1 MSGKENSIAVNG
13 VKVEEGTDEVKQ
25 DKLIEKNGA
34 FDADKH
40 LDEEL
45 DQKEGREAWGSK
57 AEFLLASVG
66 LAVGVGNVW
75 RFPYLCQKNGG
86 GAFLI
91 PYFLMMI
98 LQGFPLFIMEFAMG
112 QRMKQ
117 SAVRC
122 WTNVHPVFFGV
133 GISCMLVSFA
143 MCSYYI
149 VVITWCLYYFFV
161 SFTKELPWQQ
171 KFCDKYDA
179 YMIVKTNLTLWQQQ
193 NQSLS
198 WVLNATLKAKAA
210 VDNFADCCVLDPPQ
224 YYWYHSALQVSPT
237 ISDGSS
243 INWKI
248 FGCLAAGWL
257 VVYLCVLKGVKSSG
271 KAAYFTATFPY
282 VLLFILFIR
291 GVTLDGA
298 GDGIKAFFT
307 PDLDG
312 ILKFEA
318 WMDAATQ
325 IFYSLSIGFGA
336 LIAFSSYMP
345 RKNNCVN
352 DAIIVVLVNCG
363 TSLFAGIVTFSFLGY
378 RHKRTGIPVTK
389 VGTGPGLAFMTY
401 CEAFLLMDVSPLWAV
416 LFFMM
421 LVLLGIDSEF
431 GTLEGAVAPLYDL
444 KWVTMPKPKFM
455 AIIAVSFVILEVVF
469 CLGNGYY
476 LFQVFDDYSVPVPL
490 LIIALF
496 QVLALGW
503 VYGLDR
509 LANDIEYMTGKR
521 PNLFLM
527 VCWKYISPG
536 VLIIVFI
543 GYVVTMISNTPTY
556 KAYVGCVQ
564 DPFDLSIS
572 EGTDV
577 WWKKFVYPWW
587 SQLLAAVLV
596 LMSVLPIPVY
606 MFKNWPKGGFAA
618 IKEHLHNKASYYPD
632 PTWIEPERRIPPA
645 EMEKQIR
652 AADKAA
658 LKQLYID
665 RGDKRFFEV

>member
-1 MSGKENSIAVNG
+1 MGRKLSEN
-13 VKVEEGTDEVKQ
+13 DEKAP
-25 DKLIEKNGA
+25 L
-34 FDADKH
+34 DAALKDEDLDRM
-40 LDEEL
+40 LDEE
-45 DQKEGREAWGSK
+45 ESREAWGNK
-57 AEFLLASVG
+57 VEFLLASVG

-91 PYFLMMI
+91 PYFTMMV

-122 WTNVHPVFFGV
+122 WNNVHPVFFGV

-161 SFTKELPWQQ
+161 SFTSDLPWQRQ
-171 KFCDKYDA
+171 YCGKYKEYTA
-179 YMIVKTNLTLWQQQ
+179 LQ
-193 NQSLS
+193 NNISSYIQSLRDS
-198 WVLNATLKAKAA
+198 NATMGFIYNETLRTDSEIK
-210 VDNFADCCVLDPPQ
+210 NFPDCCVVDPPQ
-224 YYWYHSALQVSPT
+224 YFWYHNALQTSPLLERA
-237 ISDGSS
+237 DHM
-243 INWKI
+243 NWKI
-248 FGCLAAGWL
+248 FGCLAAGWF

-291 GVTLDGA
+291 GVTLEGA
-298 GDGIKAFFT
+298 GDGIKEFFR
-307 PDLDG
+307 PKMSE
-312 ILKFEA
+312 IWKFQA

-352 DAIIVVLVNCG
+352 DALIVVLINCG

-378 RHKRTGIPVTK
+378 RQHKTGIEIEK
-389 VGTGPGLAFMTY
+389 IGTGPGLAFITY
-401 CEAFLLMDVSPLWAV
+401 CEAFLLMEVSPLWSI

-444 KWVTMPKPKFM
+444 GWVTMRKEYFM
-455 AIIAVSFVILEVVF
+455 AIIGGVFVVLEMIF

-476 LFQVFDDYSVPVPL
+476 LFQIFDDYSVPVPL

-496 QVLALGW
+496 QVVALGW
-503 VYGLDR
+503 VYGTDR
-509 LANDIEYMTGKR
+509 ISNDIEYMTGKR
-521 PNLFLM
+521 PHIFWRI
-527 VCWKYISPG
+527 CWKYISP
-536 VLIIVFI
+536 LILIVVFF
-543 GYVVTMISNTPTY
+543 GYIVSMISETPTY
-556 KAYVGCVQ
+556 RAYVGCEQ
-564 DPFDLSIS
+564 DPFNPEIS
-572 EGTDV
+572 EGSEH
-577 WWKKFVYPWW
+577 WWKKFKYPWW
-587 SQLLAAVLV
+587 AQLFAAILV
-596 LMSVLPIPVY
+596 LISVLPIPY
-606 MFKNWPKGGFAA
+606 YFIKNWPKGGFTK
-618 IKEHLHNKASYYPD
+618 IKEALSNPAIYYPD
-632 PTWIEPERRIPPA
+632 PSWKEPERRLGHK
-645 EMEKQIR
+645 EMEKLIR
-652 AADKAA
+652 DEDRELLRKSLEAG
-658 LKQLYID
+658 KQ
-665 RGDKRFFEV
+665 KVAV